1 MPNPSSSENKPD
13 DFPLDNPNEKDLEKY
28 LLEKRLELQKY
39 FVFNLGKEVKVARS
53 KLSYDEKGNKLPV
66 FADDER
72 PMAEKLATDLTK
84 LGDYY

>member
-1 MPNPSSSENKPD
+1 LPVISKTK
-13 DFPLDNPNEKDLEKY
+13 EKELEKY
-28 LLEKRLELQKY
+28 LLEKRLELKKY

-72 PMAEKLATDLTK
+72 PITEKLAADLTK
-84 LGDYY
+84 LNDYY